1 MGIFIHGLTISI
13 DKFITSSS
21 RRFSKTIFL
30 TLQGFKLSKVF
41 VVFKNIHSESINKNN
56 FKEINEIISSKLSS
70 STLIDEVNA
79 MSYTEYVA
87 NTNTLYIS
95 YINNFLREGIQYT
108 TYPITD
114 SYTKQVAWLYQNVKK
129 SKEIWL
135 AKLIISNY
143 LTGNKLGIIYEL
155 DATSSGIQLVSI
167 LVKSKQLAELSNI
180 IGQEYQDIY
189 KIFAID
195 FKSELKKATEFLNRF
210 VKEVNMPS
218 VESILDSDRITD
230 ISEAKTFGK
239 CLQYFLYCDFE
250 TLPVLS
256 KNISKTVSKLV
267 SSKKWNHLNI
277 KYTSDMYWMF
287 SNKLREYCK
296 EIPKSNTAY
305 FIKLL
310 VNARVVFKYLDA
322 MNDNQ
327 WINLTDRNLYKKPI
341 MALRIT

>member
-1 MGIFIHGLTISI
+1 
-13 DKFITSSS
+13 
-21 RRFSKTIFL
+21 
-30 TLQGFKLSKVF
+30 
-41 VVFKNIHSESINKNN
+41 
-56 FKEINEIISSKLSS
+56 
-70 STLIDEVNA
+70 
-79 MSYTEYVA
+79 VA

-108 TYPITD
+108 TYAITD

-218 VESILDSDRITD
+218 VESILDSGRITD

-239 CLQYFLYCDFE
+239 CLQYFLCCDFE
-250 TLPVLS
+250 TLPALS
-256 KNISKTVSKLV
+256 QNISKTVSKLIV
-267 SSKKWNHLNI
+267 NKKWKYVNI
-277 KYTSDMYWMF
+277 KYSTDVYWLF
-287 SNKLREYCK
+287 SNKLREFTK
-296 EIPKSNTAY
+296 ELPKSNTTY

-310 VNARVVFKYLDA
+310 LNARVVFEYCEVL
-322 MNDNQ
+322 
-327 WINLTDRNLYKKPI
+327 
-341 MALRIT
+341 